1 MKKIGTAALYLTG
14 LIFYGLVQGYKV
26 LKQHPDARKVLEGFV
41 ILMVICYSRRFVSFQ
56 TYLKILFAVTV
67 WICLRL
73 FVLPNKEKR
82 EKNAERFLSLLEG
95 AEDAWLFNLF
105 R

>member
-1 MKKIGTAALYLTG
+1 MKKIGTAALYLIG
-14 LIFYGLVQGYKV
+14 LVFYGLAQGYKI
-26 LKQHPDARKVLEGFV
+26 LKQHPDVRRVLEGFV

-73 FVLPNKEKR
+73 FVLPDKEKR
-82 EKNAERFLSLLEG
+82 EQNAEKFLSLLESV
-95 AEDAWLFNLF
+95 EDMWLFDLF